1 MPKQV
6 QPFYL
11 SMSEF
16 LVFPF
21 QPCKPTV
28 EVHKVVQN
36 STYQGVEMS
45 SRGHSHK
52 RKSTGAIKAK
62 GRQRSS
68 SLELCEQVSRPM
80 VADNSKQGIVNRP
93 PLVEEVFDISTILN
107 DSKLMVHQAQ
117 KFRTGPR

>member
-1 MPKQV
+1 
-6 QPFYL
+6 
-11 SMSEF
+11 
-16 LVFPF
+16 
-21 QPCKPTV
+21 
-28 EVHKVVQN
+28 
-36 STYQGVEMS
+36 MS

-52 RKSTGAIKAK
+52 RKSTGAIEAK

-80 VADNSKQGIVNRP
+80 VADSSKQGIVNRP